1 VKLSKVKHLPKRT
14 ELNTS
19 SSRRTALELFGY
31 ICVYFLYKVARF
43 DRIEPQLP
51 NELNM
56 MHSDDEDIE
65 FDRFDRT
72 KLLTKNKKLIKKF
85 RNVGKSSIV
94 SLYYI

>member
-1 VKLSKVKHLPKRT
+1 MKLSKVKHLPKRT
-14 ELNTS
+14 ELKTS
-19 SSRRTALELFGY
+19 SSRRTALAT
-31 ICVYFLYKVARF
+31 LYKVARF
-43 DRIEPQLP
+43 DRIEPQLQ

-65 FDRFDRT
+65 LCSLDRFDRT
-72 KLLTKNKKLIKKF
+72 KLLTKNKKMIKKF